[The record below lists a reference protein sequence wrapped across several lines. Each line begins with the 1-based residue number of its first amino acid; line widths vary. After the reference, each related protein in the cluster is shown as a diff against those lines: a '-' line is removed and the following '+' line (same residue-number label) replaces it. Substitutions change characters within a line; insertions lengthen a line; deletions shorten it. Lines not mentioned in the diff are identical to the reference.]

1 MLSYFIHLS
10 LRYYLYILLALRC
23 SILMYLLHYMFHFT
37 DYHLPLH
44 LLQNFI
50 HLTMSYRMCYLL
62 LMLSH
67 YYIMLTDAIDNSM
80 LHPHLLLL
88 LCILSLFIR
97 SLVRYSLLLLLVLR
111 LSMSLYC
118 FMLLLLHSHLHILH
132 RSHMFL
138 ALSMS
143 YRMSLDFMMLHFHLL
158 SSYSSLRYYIHS
170 TSTFILMYL
179 FT

>member
-80 LHPHLLLL
+80 LHPHLSLLL
-88 LCILSLFIR
+88 YILLLFIR
-97 SLVRYSLLLLLVLR
+97 SLVHYLLLLLLVLR
-111 LSMSLYC
+111 LSMSLCC
-118 FMLLLLHSHLHILH
+118 FMSLLLHLHPQILH

-138 ALSMS
+138 ALLMS
-143 YRMSLDFMMLHFHLL
+143 YHMSLDFMMLLFHLL
-158 SSYSSLRYYIHS
+158 INYSSLRYYIHS
-170 TSTFILMYL
+170 TSMFILMYL
-179 FT
+179 FM